1 MIKKDYKLKIS
12 TSNVANF
19 SIIKDLIVTLNKKV
33 KVVILPKKI
42 KRIVILKSPH
52 VNKKAKEHF
61 QIIKYRRLYYLNFS
75 KFTLKSFLLKIPND
89 AYVSITKNS

>member
-19 SIIKDLIVTLNKKV
+19 SIMKELIVTLNKKV

-75 KFTLKSFLLKIPND
+75 KFTLKSFIL
-89 AYVSITKNS
+89 